1 MEEAVPLE
9 GVAPA
14 EQQFVQALINA
25 INNANASI
33 QQMIATMAAPQPPAA
48 PAAGPFLRTPLGV
61 GVATVL
67 DYGSKDKQKLYKEA
81 TKSLFDTGSKF
92 DVEPSNFQTFI
103 NLLHV
108 RARDLGMLE
117 PGRNMMVPPDP
128 ANPNVGVPINSIE
141 DYGRTTMEQITAW
154 ESTFIAGN
162 NRNSQNS
169 KILHNML
176 MESLSVTG
184 IQRIQVWKDQYSLNG
199 LDSGGCLLKVIIRES
214 YLDSNAT
221 VSTLRLNL
229 SSLDTY
235 IRDNGSDLVA
245 FNAYVQSQL
254 DGLSARGQ
262 TTNDLIV
269 NLFKAYKVVPD
280 QPFKQYITNIKDS
293 HDDGTKIYTEHE
305 LMQKTVTF
313 YKKALQEKEWEQPSE
328 EQKNVLALQ
337 AEVKVLKKKAE
348 KHVKIDKAAK
358 KTSNHKVI
366 SSKKKGK
373 QKGLTRPDWL
383 ENNTPPKDPK
393 AMKFRFWNDVKWYW
407 CAPASGGKCKGN
419 WRRHS
424 PNECKGLATKTTGT
438 EKKTVAG
445 NKRKAKALKIVTA
458 NSSLVEQTE
467 NEVVDQDELDEYQ
480 EESDYDE

>member
-1 MEEAVPLE
+1 MDEQLP

-14 EQQFVQALINA
+14 EQQFVVALINA

-33 QQMIATMAAPQPPAA
+33 QQLITNMAAPPPPVA

-61 GVATVL
+61 GVANVI
-67 DYGSKDKQKLYKEA
+67 DYGSKEKQKLYKEA

-117 PGRNMMVPPDP
+117 PGSNMMVPPDP
-128 ANPNVGVPINSIE
+128 SNPAVGVPINSIL

-154 ESTFIAGN
+154 EETFIAGN

-169 KILHNML
+169 KILHTLL
-176 MESLSVTG
+176 MESLSNTG
-184 IQRIQVWKDQYSLNG
+184 IQRIQVWKDQYSLHG

-221 VSTLRLNL
+221 VSTLRTNL
-229 SSLDTY
+229 SSLDMY

-254 DGLSARGQ
+254 DGLSARGE
-262 TTNDLIV
+262 TTNDLVV
-269 NLFKAYKVVPD
+269 NLFKAYKVVSD
-280 QPFKQYITNIKDS
+280 LPFKQYITHIKDN

-313 YKKALQEKEWEQPSE
+313 YKKAIQDKEWEQPSE

-337 AEVKVLKKKAE
+337 AELKTLKKKTE
-348 KHVKIDKAAK
+348 KHVKFDKSAK
-358 KTSNHKVI
+358 KDNNSKG
-366 SSKKKGK
+366 SASKKKDK
-373 QKGLTRPDWL
+373 RKGPDRPDWL
-383 ENNTPPKDPK
+383 VNNTAPKDPK
-393 AMKFRFWNDVKWYW
+393 AMKFRTWNNVKWYW
-407 CAPASGGKCKGN
+407 CSPASGGKCKGN
-419 WRRHS
+419 WRLHPPS
-424 PNECKGLATKTTGT
+424 DCKGIAKGAVN
-438 EKKTVAG
+438 EKKPTSG

-458 NSSLVEQTE
+458 NATLAEKTEKEVE
-467 NEVVDQDELDEYQ
+467 DHDEEMNEYQ
-480 EESDYDE
+480 EESDYE